1 MCVCFNYIT
10 QIIRIHLHF
19 SLIPKIEVSN
29 TKSIM
34 TKTELALR
42 ARTQVQTVDQDTER
56 RSIDGTSQ
64 DESLYERVARG
75 SGDRTG

>member
-1 MCVCFNYIT
+1 
-10 QIIRIHLHF
+10 
-19 SLIPKIEVSN
+19 
-29 TKSIM
+29 M

-42 ARTQVQTVDQDTER
+42 TRTQVQTVDQDTER